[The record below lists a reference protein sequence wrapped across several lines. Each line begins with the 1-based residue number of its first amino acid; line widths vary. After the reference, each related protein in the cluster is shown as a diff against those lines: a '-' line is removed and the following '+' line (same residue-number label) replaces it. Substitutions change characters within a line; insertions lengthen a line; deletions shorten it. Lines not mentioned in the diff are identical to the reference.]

1 MANETELE
9 KIDRA
14 AEYFERYFEFEDA
27 VTVSMENKEYLKTYI
42 HDNDYV
48 VKNFNIKNKIIKSPI
63 LSIMISSPILNCT
76 RTCAIKIPPNPN
88 SKIFF
93 REIEEL
99 FFKKE

>member
-48 VKNFNIKNKIIKSPI
+48 VKNFNIKK
-63 LSIMISSPILNCT
+63 
-76 RTCAIKIPPNPN
+76 
-88 SKIFF
+88 
-93 REIEEL
+93 
-99 FFKKE
+99 